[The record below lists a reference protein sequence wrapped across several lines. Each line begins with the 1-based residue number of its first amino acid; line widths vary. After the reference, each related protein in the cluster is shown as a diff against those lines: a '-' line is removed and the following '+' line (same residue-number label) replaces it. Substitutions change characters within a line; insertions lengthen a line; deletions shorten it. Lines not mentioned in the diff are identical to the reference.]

1 MTFFPLDLF
10 MQLLTNIRRSLHACM
25 LLATTST
32 FIFVASCAND
42 PAPVRSSQTA
52 RLSASPAQL
61 AAETSQSPTP
71 IQSPE
76 PVVVADLPIKPK
88 PIPPKPLPIPPT
100 TEPAV
105 AIRIETLALNQAVI
119 INHAA
124 GRLQI
129 SSEHASA
136 DDQEWTANTPIEIRM
151 QGDGWR
157 VTSPKKSGL
166 PSQSHDFPAG
176 ELTVDVLKGDTRSIQ
191 WNQKQWPGKLRVVR
205 TPSNIDLVMD
215 VKMDSY
221 LPGVIAKEL
230 YPSWCDAAYHAQAI
244 AARSFAVVEE
254 ARWEGRRHYDMVAG
268 QQSQAW
274 IGATENA
281 KALAAVRDTRGQ
293 VLVHDGVVVPAYY
306 SSACGGR
313 PANAFGVLTDNLFHN
328 IVCVSTGSDSARRTS
343 CCETTSV
350 ATWKASIALTK
361 IQSRLQAWGS
371 ANGRAD
377 LSVLQLPTSIEVAEK
392 NAAGRPQQF
401 RIQTRKGGS
410 VLIDSEDFRRAIN
423 AAGDSKSSMRS
434 CDCSIRI
441 AEGNAAFSGRG
452 FGHGVGLCQHGAQEM
467 GRKGSSYQQILARYY
482 PQSMIVQAWK

>member
-1 MTFFPLDLF
+1 
-10 MQLLTNIRRSLHACM
+10 MQLLTHNCRALQSCTLLGTASL
-25 LLATTST
+25 
-32 FIFVASCAND
+32 FILVASCEND
-42 PAPVRSSQTA
+42 PEPIRSSQSA
-52 RLSASPAQL
+52 RLSTSSAKITVESPDTAVPIPSL
-61 AAETSQSPTP
+61 ET
-71 IQSPE
+71 
-76 PVVVADLPIKPK
+76 VVVADLPIKAK

-100 TEPAV
+100 TEPEV
-105 AIRIETLALNQAVI
+105 AIRIETLALNQVVVL
-119 INHAA
+119 NHAS

-129 SSEHASA
+129 SSEHPSA
-136 DDQEWTANTPIEIRM
+136 NDQEWTASTPLEIRM
-151 QGDGWR
+151 QGDGWS
-157 VTSPKKSGL
+157 VTSAKKTGI
-166 PSQSHDFPAG
+166 PSQTHEYSAG
-176 ELTVDVLKGDTRSIQ
+176 ELNIHSLNSDTRPIQ
-191 WNQKQWPGKLRVVR
+191 WNQKEWPGKLRIVR

-215 VKMDSY
+215 VNMDSY

-274 IGATENA
+274 VGATENA
-281 KALAAVRDTRGQ
+281 KALAGVRDTRGQ

-313 PANAFGVLTDNLFHN
+313 PANALGVLTENPFHN
-328 IVCVSTGSDSARRTS
+328 IVCVSTGNESARRTS

-350 ATWKASIALTK
+350 AKWKASIALTK

-377 LSVLQLPTSIEVAEK
+377 LSALQLPTSIEVADK
-392 NAAGRPQQF
+392 NAAGRPVQF

-410 VLIDSEDFRRAIN
+410 VLIESEDFRRAIN

-441 AEGNAAFSGRG
+441 AGGNAEFSGRG

-467 GRKGSSYQQILARYY
+467 GRKGSSYKQILARYY
-482 PQSMIVQAWK
+482 PQTMIVQAWK

>member
-1 MTFFPLDLF
+1 
-10 MQLLTNIRRSLHACM
+10 MQLLKNIRRMLRPCT
-25 LLATTST
+25 LLATASS
-32 FIFVASCAND
+32 FIFLSSCAND
-42 PAPVRSSQTA
+42 PSPVRSSQPA

-61 AAETSQSPTP
+61 AVETPQSPAP
-71 IQSPE
+71 IPSPAKTLA
-76 PVVVADLPIKPK
+76 ADLPITPK

-100 TEPAV
+100 TEPEV
-105 AIRIETLALNQAVI
+105 AIRIETLALNQVVI
-119 INHAA
+119 INHAG

-129 SSEHASA
+129 SPEHPSA
-136 DDQEWTANTPIEIRM
+136 NEQNWTANAPIEIRA

-157 VTSPKKSGL
+157 VTSANKTGT
-166 PSQSHDFPAG
+166 PSVTHEFPAG
-176 ELTVDVLKGDTRSIQ
+176 ELTIQSLNSDTRPIQ
-191 WNQKQWPGKLRVVR
+191 WNQREWPGKLRVVR
-205 TPSNIDLVMD
+205 TPNNVDLVMD

-274 IGATENA
+274 IGATENR
-281 KALAAVRDTRGQ
+281 KALSAVRDTRGQ
-293 VLVHDGVVVPAYY
+293 VLVHDGLVVPAYY

-313 PANAFGVLTDNLFHN
+313 PANALGVLTDNPFHN
-328 IVCVSTGSDSARRTS
+328 IDCVSTGNVSARRTS

-361 IQSRLQAWGS
+361 VQTRLQAWGS

-377 LSVLQLPTSIEVAEK
+377 LASLQLPTSIEVVDK
-392 NAAGRPQQF
+392 NAAGRPEQF

-410 VLIDSEDFRRAIN
+410 VLIESEDFRRAIN

-441 AEGNAAFSGRG
+441 AGGNAEFSGRG

-467 GRKGSSYQQILARYY
+467 GRKGRTYQEILARYY

>member
-1 MTFFPLDLF
+1 
-10 MQLLTNIRRSLHACM
+10 
-25 LLATTST
+25 
-32 FIFVASCAND
+32 V
-42 PAPVRSSQTA
+42 
-52 RLSASPAQL
+52 QL
-61 AAETSQSPTP
+61 AVETPQSPTP
-71 IQSPE
+71 IPSPE
-76 PVVVADLPIKPK
+76 TVVVADLPITPK

-100 TEPAV
+100 TEPEV
-105 AIRIETLALNQAVI
+105 AIRIETLALNQVVT

-129 SSEHASA
+129 FPEHPSA
-136 DDQEWTANTPIEIRM
+136 NEQNWTANAPIEIRV
-151 QGDGWR
+151 QGDSWR
-157 VTSPKKSGL
+157 VTSANKTGI
-166 PSQSHDFPAG
+166 PSATQEYPAG
-176 ELTVDVLKGDTRSIQ
+176 ELTIQSLNSDTRPIQ
-191 WNQKQWPGKLRVVR
+191 WNQKEWPGKLRVVR
-205 TPSNIDLVMD
+205 TPSNIDVVID

-281 KALAAVRDTRGQ
+281 KAIAAVRDTRGQ
-293 VLVHDGVVVPAYY
+293 ILVHDGLVVPAYY

-313 PANAFGVLTDNLFHN
+313 PANAFGVLTDNPFHN
-328 IVCVSTGSDSARRTS
+328 IVCVSTGNDSARRTS

-361 IQSRLQAWGS
+361 IQTRLQAWGS
-371 ANGRAD
+371 ANGRTD
-377 LSVLQLPTSIEVAEK
+377 LASLQLPTNIDVAEK
-392 NAAGRPQQF
+392 NAAGRPEQF

-410 VLIDSEDFRRAIN
+410 VLIESEDFRRAIN

-441 AEGNAAFSGRG
+441 TWGNAEFSGRG

-467 GRKGSSYQQILARYY
+467 GRKGRTYQEILARYY
-482 PQSMIVQAWK
+482 PQTMIVQAWK